1 VHTKFDI
8 HVFIVTAVLSDS
20 THHCA
25 LWQAVPGFKMSVVEV
40 EFYMMIFDM

>member
-1 VHTKFDI
+1 
-8 HVFIVTAVLSDS
+8 VTAVLSDS

-40 EFYMMIFDM
+40 EFYMMVFDMRVSACTVRSIV